1 MDENDDLP
9 DLEADEDIVFD
20 DIESEVEEE
29 TAAAPDLAD
38 IDDFDTDEA
47 PDFERREDGDA
58 NQLKRSIF
66 SVPIEVTVT
75 VGSARPL
82 IGELLSMGRDHLLPL
97 DSGIDDPVE
106 LRVKDRVIA
115 RGELTQSNEGDG
127 RLGIR
132 LTEIVELTDII
143 P

>member
-1 MDENDDLP
+1 M
-9 DLEADEDIVFD
+9 
-20 DIESEVEEE
+20 
-29 TAAAPDLAD
+29 
-38 IDDFDTDEA
+38 
-47 PDFERREDGDA
+47 
-58 NQLKRSIF
+58 KRSIF